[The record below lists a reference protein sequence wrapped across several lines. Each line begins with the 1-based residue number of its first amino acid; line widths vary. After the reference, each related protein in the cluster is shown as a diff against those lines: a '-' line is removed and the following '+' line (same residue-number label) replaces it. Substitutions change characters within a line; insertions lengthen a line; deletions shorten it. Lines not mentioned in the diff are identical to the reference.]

1 MDCSHDQMS
10 IQNYNEKIMDLNHGT
25 NSHFLKL
32 ILSQIKSRIRFV
44 FVQNMKMRKSELC
57 FIKSNFNNFEDMI
70 KEKVIERDFFFFKLS
85 TKINSLSWQIILCKK
100 IAICCFLDDVYIY
113 LTRLLLYR
121 TPRKFH
127 VEDIIDDLLAQKL
140 SELKEDFY
148 EKKL

>member
-1 MDCSHDQMS
+1 
-10 IQNYNEKIMDLNHGT
+10 
-25 NSHFLKL
+25 
-32 ILSQIKSRIRFV
+32 
-44 FVQNMKMRKSELC
+44 MKMRKSELC